1 MQQGKM
7 LKTKEFVV
15 KNVEMIIQENRD
27 VGIITMFGS
36 FW

>member
-1 MQQGKM
+1 M

-15 KNVEMIIQENRD
+15 KNVEMIIKENHD